1 MNEISNNHETTDGTK
16 PVLSAWLSRKQRR
29 EKYADEMCR
38 EVRYQIANNFID
50 EQALF
55 KILTKWMNVATK
67 TKYVRP

>member
-1 MNEISNNHETTDGTK
+1 MSKNNVIK
-16 PVLSAWLSRKQRR
+16 SLSRKQRR

-55 KILTKWMNVATK
+55 AILTKWMNVATK